1 MKFSVSSTSLLKQL
15 SSINGVIG
23 GNTLI
28 PILENFLFQLEDGV
42 LTATAS
48 DLQTVMLTKI
58 EVDSKDKF
66 SICVPARLLLE
77 TLRSLPEQPV
87 TINIDADTFGVE
99 MVTANGRY
107 KLSGENP
114 IDFPKASSI
123 ASSLTVNIPASV
135 LSSTIGN
142 TIFATSNDDLRPAM
156 SGVYIQFTADEATF
170 VATDGHKLVK
180 IKRTDV
186 KSETDST
193 VILPK
198 KALNLLKSS
207 LPNDATDVTAEFS
220 ASHAYFS
227 FGSIQM
233 ICRLIDERYP
243 DFNNAI
249 PAQNP
254 NVMSIARQEFLNALK
269 RISIFANKT
278 SNQIRLKIEDDSLVL
293 SAEDLDYSNEANEK
307 LVCDYDGEPIEI
319 GFNAKFMAEMVGNL
333 SCKAINLEMSAPNRA
348 GLIIP
353 KDQAEN
359 EDLMMLI
366 MPVMLNNY
374 NN

>member
-28 PILENFLFQLEDGV
+28 PILENFLFQLDDSV

-77 TLRSLPEQPV
+77 TLRSLPEQPITV
-87 TINIDADTFGVE
+87 NIDADTFGVE

-135 LSSTIGN
+135 LSSIIGN

-156 SGVYIQFTADEATF
+156 SGVYIQFTTEEATF

-319 GFNAKFMAEMVGNL
+319 GFNAKFMAEMVSNL
-333 SCKAINLEMSAPNRA
+333 NCKAINLEMSAPNRA